1 MLVQFI
7 YLSVYVCVVCSHCVD
22 MIHPHCPDLL
32 QKVSLFPT
40 HLLLH
45 TSVSVEISLCV
56 CEMSD
61 FLVHQD

>member
-32 QKVSLFPT
+32 Q
-40 HLLLH
+40 
-45 TSVSVEISLCV
+45 
-56 CEMSD
+56 
-61 FLVHQD
+61 